1 MEAPSVAALTTQQL
15 QSMLRGKT
23 GEVWLRA
30 RQAIEANDVCGA
42 HLVAHMDSAASLG
55 KFFTEKL
62 TSPLTVFVA
71 EELLAL
77 LRNPPADTASPPSS
91 PPSSQL
97 NRLLKHLS
105 KQAAKHA
112 AKGGG
117 SDSDQEEEDDEEE
130 DECDKPDGTVLFRC
144 TDMETGQA
152 VVHAFTCPV
161 GGQANEEEWALVRE
175 QVRLFCVSRFGDHA
189 AEASQIRADMLKLTW
204 MCSAVNTRTN
214 ARSDFVL
221 SSNDDDALSPD
232 PAHRARFVRSLAFDW
247 ARRRDWDV
255 ADTQVEVL
263 RLLGLAAKH
272 KYAFFA
278 TNRSTG
284 QVATFEIGTKDANLQ
299 FGAPAEQQVAM
310 GRVQV
315 HFAQQNGWAVQDVE
329 LHMGKKKRVVTL
341 VTNNATGTE
350 QRVACAAVVPLHA
363 NSEGAAELEARVL
376 RSIAA
381 DVAEQNGW
389 RPADTHAQFTDEP
402 APGKERKF
410 PYVAHNTRT
419 NEKLHLSVTTQDARA
434 TTGTSAQK
442 AQFWNEVAREY
453 VCPCINF
460 CRVPAVPR
468 LRARHVCKFCAHTQ
482 DGATVW
488 MGRGHDDGDAHGCPG
503 GRVPHQ
509 LDRTGALGGDEA
521 QLAAGQ
527 DPSPK
532 RAASTRGGTR
542 QLTGRPVAQLFGKH
556 ARKERRRAVCRE
568 INVCVMP
575 NRKYG

>member
-1 MEAPSVAALTTQQL
+1 VHTACILGPLFQLSFFWCLGPTYVCGMEAPRVAALTTQQL

-42 HLVAHMDSAASLG
+42 HLVAHMDTAASLG
-55 KFFTEKL
+55 KFFAEKL

-77 LRNPPADTASPPSS
+77 LRNPPADMAPPPSS
-91 PPSSQL
+91 PPSIQL
-97 NRLLKHLS
+97 KGLLKHLA

-117 SDSDQEEEDDEEE
+117 GSDSDQEEEQEEEE

-144 TDMETGQA
+144 TDTETGQA

-189 AEASQIRADMLKLTW
+189 AEASQIRADMLKLKW

-221 SSNDDDALSPD
+221 SSNDDDPLSPD
-232 PAHRARFVRSLAFDW
+232 PAHRARFARSLAFDW
-247 ARRRDWDV
+247 ARRQGWDM

-263 RLLGLAAKH
+263 RLLGLAAEH
-272 KYAFFA
+272 KYGFFA

-284 QVATFEIGTKDANLQ
+284 QTMTFEIGTKDANLQ
-299 FGAPAEQQVAM
+299 FGTPAEQQVSM
-310 GRVQV
+310 SRVQV
-315 HFAQQNGWAVQDVE
+315 HFAQQNGWAVPDVE
-329 LHMGKKKRVVTL
+329 LHMGKKKRVVML

-410 PYVAHNTRT
+410 AYVAHNTRT

-434 TTGTSAQK
+434 TTGTPAQK

-453 VCPCINF
+453 VCLLHSVSSCTCCPASARAS
-460 CRVPAVPR
+460 RVQVLCAYAGRRNSLDGTRTRQRRRPWLPR
-468 LRARHVCKFCAHTQ
+468 RKGAPSARPHWSTGTECHAPLK
-482 DGATVW
+482 AT
-488 MGRGHDDGDAHGCPG
+488 AHGC
-503 GRVPHQ
+503 
-509 LDRTGALGGDEA
+509 
-521 QLAAGQ
+521 
-527 DPSPK
+527 
-532 RAASTRGGTR
+532 RA
-542 QLTGRPVAQLFGKH
+542 RPA
-556 ARKERRRAVCRE
+556 
-568 INVCVMP
+568 
-575 NRKYG
+575 